1 MKNVDVFELFIKQR
15 TYKKK
20 NELNLKINGSDFYV
34 VKT

>member
-15 TYKKK
+15 TYKK
-20 NELNLKINGSDFYV
+20 NELNLKLNGSDFYV